1 MDLWK
6 QYNTDEIADVYHIA
20 FELRKISGSKSDQY
34 QKEYDIQARARAIKH
49 LIRRLN
55 FDDAQFREL
64 VQNLIPVDVGYCK
77 SRCEENISTLL
88 KWHYYMMIFF
98 AKKGDW
104 LVKAIP
110 LMLKSATLQSDE
122 LEAVFNLVLAFN
134 LNQVYGCKQNKAI
147 NKTAIDFVK
156 NKRNNKYLYRCVGVI
171 GSLESSPEIK
181 KQIQDIMVEMSR
193 KQNYPGFENSLKSA
207 INIAQD
213 KNPIRNEL
221 AKRYEDYGDEQE
233 EELSR
238 ISWYKLA
245 QKYYS
250 NQDKKGQIAEKIRR
264 ATSNVQLKEF
274 TYKIPNTKFNI
285 SGETNFQRAC
295 TLVEMFNLA
304 FPKTEDM
311 RQQAK
316 KLQQRFPLA
325 SAFSQVNISE
335 VGIPYEVN
343 SKKEIDHAAYVSHFK
358 QTIRLGE
365 NMFSDSVQDYEDG
378 RITADDYKSYLDSFM
393 LHDTSVMCLIE
404 HGIKKHYEQDYM
416 SSIHILVPQVE
427 YTLRKML
434 EQQGVFTT
442 TTSKQNTRY
451 RTLHTLLEKG
461 SQVMGEDLTEFL
473 RLKLTDETGINLRNR
488 VCHGFYEEFPNLENY
503 NPLHEFTHATSLSLI
518 LIIMLLTRLSIPRY
532 LQS

>member
-6 QYNTDEIADVYHIA
+6 QYNTDEVADVYHIA
-20 FELRKISGSKSDQY
+20 FELRKVSRLKLDQY
-34 QKEYDIQARARAIKH
+34 QKEYDIQARAREIKH
-49 LIRRLN
+49 LLRRLD
-55 FDDAQFREL
+55 FDNVQFEQL
-64 VQNLIPVDVGYCK
+64 VKNLIPVDIGYCK
-77 SRCEENISTLL
+77 SRCEEDISTLL

-98 AKKGDW
+98 AKKDDW

-110 LMLKSATLQSDE
+110 LILKSATLQSDE
-122 LEAVFNLVLAFN
+122 LEAVSYLVLAFN
-134 LNQVYGCKQNKAI
+134 LNQVYGCKQNEAI

-156 NKRNNKYLYRCVGVI
+156 NKRNNKYLYRCVGI
-171 GSLESSPEIK
+171 ISSLESSPEIK
-181 KQIQDIMVEMSR
+181 KQVQDIMVEMSR

-207 INIAQD
+207 IDITQD

-221 AKRYEDYGDEQE
+221 AKRYEDYGDGQE

-250 NQDKKGQIAEKIRR
+250 NQDKKEQIAEKIRR
-264 ATSNVQLKEF
+264 AAGNVHLKEF
-274 TYKIPNTKFNI
+274 TYKILNTKFNI
-285 SGETNFQRAC
+285 PGEINFQRVC

-316 KLQQRFPLA
+316 ELQQEFPLA
-325 SAFSQVNISE
+325 SVFPQINISE
-335 VGIPYEVN
+335 VGIPYEAN
-343 SKKEIDHAAYVSHFK
+343 SKKEIEHAAYVRHFK

-434 EQQGVFTT
+434 EQQGIFTT

-488 VCHGFYEEFPNLENY
+488 VCHSFYEEFPGLENY
-503 NPLHEFTHATSLSLI
+503 NPLHEFTYATSLSLI
-518 LIIMLLTRLSIPRY
+518 LIIMLLTRLSTQRC
-532 LQS
+532 LQP